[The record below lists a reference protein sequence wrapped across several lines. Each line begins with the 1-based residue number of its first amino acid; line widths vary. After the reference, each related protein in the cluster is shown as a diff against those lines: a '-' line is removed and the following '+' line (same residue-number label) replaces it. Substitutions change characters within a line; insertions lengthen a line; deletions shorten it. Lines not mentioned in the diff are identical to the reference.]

1 MARNFPFETPNTY
14 TPSAANTFQFSY
26 KYSNNMNNLM
36 TNNLLTVGN
45 YPTNLFWGGVSY
57 EDVPQLYYGA
67 IKYDYDTATLT
78 IDNLF
83 NDSFEGVEFTP
94 RQLSYTW
101 IADTQNS
108 DHESI
113 ARQALNWGINFGE
126 DFNNTSYLDPNK
138 AGNFPNNRA
147 PYTYFAD
154 NIPVNKLGVSIGVKY
169 INIDD
174 WNDSNNTTAGNGLI
188 QRTSLANFIGM
199 RDNDPDYSKYR
210 LVGFYVLG
218 RQIMKADGTIK
229 AMPTTNSP
237 FYYGAP
243 ANMLMSNYIRSIFS
257 YLETHVSP
265 FYKIPIAASSGD
277 RTKFTSGT
285 YIYAESSS
293 QQGFLVNDHTGI
305 LLNEYNGDQTF
316 DITDI
321 LNVNTKNTVKRLPYS
336 NGDKYLI
343 FGETTDEFYWSSV
356 GFQLRVAPV
365 YNTLDDLLKVIA
377 GYGLFFT
384 AALLDYTS
392 INNDN
397 IYAPVLDSDNVY
409 HGQYTNGQKNLLNN
423 YFEKGKNNESTYEPK
438 DPEKEEG
445 EGDGEGKA
453 PDQDYRGEMISPWD
467 YRLTPSH
474 SQFVHYAIM
483 SESAVEELATMLWA
497 KPQGFWNTVLTSMYS
512 NPLDY
517 FISLRY
523 YPLQLNGTEIV
534 DDEIYLGR
542 GGLLKFSNQIYNP
555 NMCQFFEFGYVDIK
569 RQYNNFLDYAP
580 YTSISVFLPYA
591 GTFELN
597 PTIIMGKR
605 LGLFLHIDMTDGSGI
620 WQLYNVTDGQMVLM
634 KQCKIGADIPISSLN
649 ASQMASN
656 IVNAVM
662 QTAQHAIGTA
672 SDYIGSRGQAAVSAI
687 TGGATEGGS
696 SLGGIGG
703 NLGHIAMQGPNAVLT
718 GLSDAYNIAKA
729 SKEIPQYTGGMS
741 GLVASVAN
749 HTPYITYN
757 RPVCENPQNYN
768 HVVGRLVNKAYTI
781 STLTGYTVCRNVDV
795 SGISSATA
803 NERAQIK
810 QIMES
815 GFYA

>member
-1 MARNFPFETPNTY
+1 MARTFPFETPNTY
-14 TPSAANTFQFSY
+14 TPSAANTFKFSY
-26 KYSNNMNNLM
+26 NYSNNMNSLM
-36 TNNLLTVGN
+36 TNNQMVVGN
-45 YPTNLFWGGVSY
+45 YPTNFFWGGVSY

-67 IKYDYDTATLT
+67 IKYDYDNASLT

-83 NDSFEGVEFTP
+83 DDSFENVEFTP
-94 RQLSYTW
+94 RQLSYAW
-101 IADTQNS
+101 IADTQNIN
-108 DHESI
+108 HASI
-113 ARQALNWGINFGE
+113 ASQALNWGIDFGE

-138 AGNFPNNRA
+138 AGNFPNARA
-147 PYTYFAD
+147 VYTYFAD

-174 WNDSNNTTAGNGLI
+174 WNDPNNTTAGNGLI

-199 RDNDPDYSKYR
+199 RDNDPNYSKYR
-210 LVGFYVLG
+210 LVGFYVTG
-218 RQIMKADGTIK
+218 RQFMQADGTIRL
-229 AMPTTNSP
+229 ATGGS
-237 FYYGAP
+237 FHFGGP

-257 YLETHVSP
+257 YFDTTTVP
-265 FYKIPIAASSGD
+265 FYKIPIEASHQD
-277 RTKFTSGT
+277 RTKFTSGS
-285 YIYAESSS
+285 YIYAEVSS
-293 QQGFLVNDHTGI
+293 QQGFLVNDHTGV

-343 FGETTDEFYWSSV
+343 YGETTGEFYWASV

-365 YNTLDDLLKVIA
+365 YNSLDDLLKVIA

-384 AALLDYTS
+384 AALLDYDS
-392 INNDN
+392 IDNDN
-397 IYAPVLDSDNVY
+397 IYAPVLDSDNIY

-438 DPEKEEG
+438 DPEKEG

-467 YRLTPSH
+467 YRLTPGH

-497 KPQGFWNTVLTSMYS
+497 KPQGFWDTILTSMSS

-620 WQLYNVTDGQMVLM
+620 WQLYNATDGQMVLM
-634 KQCKIGADIPISSLN
+634 KQCKIGADIPISGLN

-656 IVNAVM
+656 MVNAVM
-662 QTAQHAIGTA
+662 TTAQHTLN
-672 SDYIGSRGQAAVSAI
+672 YINGSSMNSA
-687 TGGATEGGS
+687 GATNS
-696 SLGGIGG
+696 ALNDNIGG
-703 NLGHIAMQGPNAVLT
+703 VLSSIAFQDTLDSNFVLT
-718 GLSDAYNIAKA
+718 ALGDAYNIARA

-781 STLTGYTVCRNVDV
+781 STLTGYTICRNVDV
-795 SGISSATA
+795 SGISNATA

-810 QIMES
+810 KIMET

>member
-1 MARNFPFETPNTY
+1 MARTFPFETPNTY
-14 TPSAANTFQFSY
+14 TPGGGANFQFPY
-26 KYSNNMNNLM
+26 KYTDNMRNLM
-36 TNNLLTVGN
+36 TNNQMVVGE
-45 YPTNLFWGGVSY
+45 YPENFFWGGVSY

-67 IKYDYDTATLT
+67 IKYDFEAATIT

-83 NDSFEGVEFTP
+83 DNSFEDVEFTP
-94 RQLSYTW
+94 KQLSYVW
-101 IADTQNS
+101 IADTFSANNS
-108 DHESI
+108 SI
-113 ARQALNWGINFGE
+113 VGSQLNWGINFGE
-126 DFNNTSYLDPNK
+126 DFNNTSYLDPSK
-138 AGNFPNNRA
+138 AGNFPNVFA
-147 PYTYFAD
+147 PYTRFAD
-154 NIPVNKLGVSIGVKY
+154 DIPINKLGIAVDVLY
-169 INIDD
+169 INTVE
-174 WNDSNNTTAGNGLI
+174 WNNLTDSDNSLNYI
-188 QRTSLANFIGM
+188 HQTSLANFIGM
-199 RDNDPDYSKYR
+199 RDNDPNYSNYR
-210 LVGFYVLG
+210 LVGFACAG
-218 RQIMKADGTIK
+218 RQYLRADGTIGRMTGN
-229 AMPTTNSP
+229 AYWYASP
-237 FYYGAP
+237 M
-243 ANMLMSNYIRSIFS
+243 NLLMGNYISSPVDR
-257 YLETHVSP
+257 YLTQYRINFP
-265 FYKIPIAASSGD
+265 SSGYD
-277 RTKFTSGT
+277 SAVLTNGT
-285 YIYAESSS
+285 YIFRNSTY
-293 QQGFLVNDHTGI
+293 GFLINSKTGI
-305 LLNEYNGDQTF
+305 LLNRYNGDQTF
-316 DITDI
+316 DISGF
-321 LNVNTKNTVKRLPYS
+321 LGGGYKRTRYN
-336 NGDKYLI
+336 NGDKYLLFI
-343 FGETTDEFYWSSV
+343 TGYSLLGDLFI
-356 GFQLRVAPV
+356 LPV
-365 YNTLDDLLKVIA
+365 YDSLDDLLKVIA

-384 AALLDYTS
+384 SALLDYDS

-397 IYAPVLDSDNVY
+397 IYAPVLDSDNIY
-409 HGQYTNGQKNLLNN
+409 HGQYTNGNKNLLNN

-483 SESAVEELATMLWA
+483 SENAVEELATMLWA
-497 KPQGFWNTVLTSMYS
+497 KPQGFWNTILTSMSS

-523 YPLQLNGTEIV
+523 YPLQLKGTEIV

-542 GGLLKFSNQIYNP
+542 GGLLKFSNQIYSP

-620 WQLYNVTDGQMVLM
+620 WQLYNATDGQMVLM
-634 KQCKIGADIPISSLN
+634 KQCKIGADIPISGLN

-656 IVNAVM
+656 MVNAVM
-662 QTAQHAIGTA
+662 QTVQHTIGTA
-672 SDYIGSRGQAAVSAI
+672 SDYIGSRGQAAAGAI
-687 TGGATEGGS
+687 TGEGGAS
-696 SLGGIGG
+696 SLGGSSGS
-703 NLGHIAMQGPNAVLT
+703 LGHIAMQGPNAVLT
-718 GLSDAYNIAKA
+718 GLTDAYNIAKA

-768 HVVGRLVNKAYTI
+768 HVVGRLVNKTYTI

-795 SGISSATA
+795 SGISNATA
-803 NERAQIK
+803 NEREQIK
-810 QIMES
+810 RIMES
-815 GFYA
+815 GFYC